1 MAELSLEGKK
11 GSVKPIIKRREVINN
26 DAALFK
32 NIHPVLRQVYLNR
45 GLNCD
50 DQLDRTLKKLPS
62 YQHLLGID
70 TAVDI
75 IKRAIAGNEKI
86 VIVADFDADGATSC
100 TVAIRGLRLLGAQQV
115 DFVVPDRFKFGY
127 GLTPEIVDV
136 ALALKPALIITVDNG
151 VSSVDGVAY
160 ARSKGCQV
168 VVTDHHLPPKQLP
181 QADAIVNP
189 QLVGDLF
196 PSKALAGVGVIFY
209 VLLAVRAALQNDGYF
224 VKQAAPNLA
233 NLLDIVALGTVADVV
248 PMDEVNRK
256 LVHQGLLRIQSGKC
270 VPGIQALLK
279 VAKRQSERVVASD
292 LGFAIGPRLN
302 AAGRLDDMS
311 LGIEC
316 LLTDDPQQAE
326 SLAEQLDMLNIE
338 RRAIEDDMKL
348 DAFKILAALKLNNIT
363 QQQWGVCLFDEHWHQ
378 GVIGILASR
387 IKDKLNRPVIAF
399 AQANDEEIKGS
410 ARSIAGL
417 HIRDVLDDIASQYP
431 QLLKKFGGH
440 AMAAGMTLAAK
451 DYSVFCQ
458 VFDLAV
464 KKRLNGVEPNHVLFV
479 DGEIAD
485 GDINLALAETLRQ
498 GGPWGQNFPEPV
510 FEGIFKV
517 KNARI
522 VGQKHVKLEL
532 ETSTKRRKLD
542 AIYFNPDNP
551 DALIGLACV
560 KLVYQLDINEYMG
573 RSSVQLMVR
582 HMESTEA

>member
-1 MAELSLEGKK
+1 LAELSLEGKQR
-11 GSVKPIIKRREVINN
+11 SAKPIIKRRDVISN
-26 DAALFK
+26 DAALFSD
-32 NIHPVLRQVYLNR
+32 IHPVLRQVYLNR
-45 GLNCD
+45 GLNSNE
-50 DQLDRTLKKLPS
+50 QLDRSLKNLPS

-70 TAVDI
+70 VAVDI
-75 IKRAIAGNEKI
+75 IKKAIIDNKKI

-209 VLLAVRAALQNDGYF
+209 VLLAVRAALKNDAYF
-224 VKQAAPNLA
+224 AKHSLPNLA

-270 VPGIQALLK
+270 VPGIKALLK
-279 VAKRQSERVVASD
+279 IAKRESERVVASD

-316 LLTDDPQQAE
+316 LLTDDPQVAE
-326 SLAEQLDMLNIE
+326 RIAEQLDMLNVE

-348 DAFKILAALKLNNIT
+348 DAFKILAALKLNNKA

-399 AQANDEEIKGS
+399 AQA
-410 ARSIAGL
+410 
-417 HIRDVLDDIASQYP
+417 

-458 VFDLAV
+458 AFDAAV
-464 KKRLNGVEPNHVLFV
+464 EKRLNGVEPNHVLYV

-485 GDINLALAETLRQ
+485 GDINLPLAETLRQ

-510 FEGIFKV
+510 FEGVFKV

-560 KLVYQLDINEYMG
+560 KLVYQLDINDYMG

-582 HMESTEA
+582 HMESKET